1 MRGRR
6 RGFGAVVVGF
16 GGAWTRGFVIGVDF
30 VVGEAEK
37 FGWFF
42 RFRGG
47 GFGRDGGWG
56 VVVGVSVGTATEIA
70 GFGGG
75 HGGGERL
82 FGSELVTNAIIHFK
96 IDYSFCDS
104 CLEN

>member
-1 MRGRR
+1 MRGGR

-16 GGAWTRGFVIGVDF
+16 GGAWTRGFVVVVDF
-30 VVGEAEK
+30 VVGEAKK
-37 FGWFF
+37 FGGFF

-56 VVVGVSVGTATEIA
+56 VVVGVSVGAATEIA

-82 FGSELVTNAIIHFK
+82 FGTELATNAIIHPE

-104 CLEN
+104 

>member
-42 RFRGG
+42 RFRGR

-82 FGSELVTNAIIHFK
+82 FGSEYK
-96 IDYSFCDS
+96 RDYS
-104 CLEN
+104 L